1 MEWTDSCY
9 PSTDIPEVMT
19 AKGGKCGLRPT
30 PSSTVALSGSSAVN
44 APWMVS
50 IGDNYEGEYE
60 HNCGGSIIGSKIV
73 LTAAHC
79 ITGQEFFFEDYVI
92 VVGAY
97 DLKNVDRDETSKFP
111 IDKAVVH
118 PRWQKT
124 GEKHVY
130 FDAGLVFTKRPFVF
144 SPKVAP
150 VCLPPM
156 GHEQM
161 PANLFGDSLTVVG
174 WGRGLQDKHSGE
186 LVSIDVTIN
195 TKTECNT
202 KYSQANTKRQ
212 RGQRQTELPNL
223 LQDS

>member
-1 MEWTDSCY
+1 MERTDSCY
-9 PSTDIPEVMT
+9 PSTDIPEGMT

-111 IDKAVVH
+111 IEH
-118 PRWQKT
+118 
-124 GEKHVY
+124 
-130 FDAGLVFTKRPFVF
+130 
-144 SPKVAP
+144 
-150 VCLPPM
+150 M
-156 GHEQM
+156 
-161 PANLFGDSLTVVG
+161 
-174 WGRGLQDKHSGE
+174 
-186 LVSIDVTIN
+186 
-195 TKTECNT
+195 
-202 KYSQANTKRQ
+202 
-212 RGQRQTELPNL
+212 L
-223 LQDS
+223 L